1 MVTPIVTE
9 GGKRRTR
16 YTVLEYDPLLDSS
29 NMETKDWLR
38 LVADIDLNYQSFDAF
53 IILHGTD
60 TMSYTS
66 SAISMLLENLGKPV
80 ILTGAQVPLSELRND
95 AIENVLGALI
105 LASSHPIPEVT
116 LFFAST
122 LYRGNRV
129 SKLSNSSLEAFDSPN
144 FSPLAKAGISIEVN
158 EALIRR
164 PTHLLP
170 FRAHNKMSQQVV
182 LLRLFPGLQVETIEN
197 FFRAPIRGVILH
209 SFGAGNAPTR
219 PELLRVFEL
228 ATRERGIVIVN
239 ISQCIRGEVSS
250 IYEVGKKLEKIGVV
264 AGGDMT
270 PESALTKLEYL
281 LGKDEL
287 TIEEVRSLMGKSL
300 RGELTERRRATVSE
314 REEGEGGNAK
324 SLLERIILEH
334 DNNHAIASDESLNA
348 LSLDAE
354 RVLLPC
360 E

>member
-1 MVTPIVTE
+1 MPPW
-9 GGKRRTR
+9 RH
-16 YTVLEYDPLLDSS
+16 P
-29 NMETKDWLR
+29 
-38 LVADIDLNYQSFDAF
+38 QDAF

-129 SKLSNSSLEAFDSPN
+129 SKLSNSSLNAFDSPN
-144 FSPLAKAGISIEVN
+144 FAPLAKAGISIEVN
-158 EALIRR
+158 DALIRR
-164 PTHLLP
+164 PAHLLP
-170 FRAHNKMSQQVV
+170 FRAHNQMSQQVV
-182 LLRLFPGLQVETIEN
+182 LLRLFPGLQVETIES
-197 FFRAPIRGVILH
+197 FFNAPIRGVILH

-219 PELLRVFEL
+219 PDLLRVFER
-228 ATRERGIVIVN
+228 ATTERGIVIVN

-250 IYEVGKKLEKIGVV
+250 IYEVGKKLQKVGVV

-270 PESALTKLEYL
+270 PECALTKLEYL
-281 LGKDEL
+281 LGKDEMN
-287 TIEEVRSLMGKSL
+287 IEDVRRLMGMSL
-300 RGELTERRRATVSE
+300 RGELTERRRAGRTQGVE
-314 REEGEGGNAK
+314 EEGGMAK
-324 SLLERIILEH
+324 SLLERIVLAH
-334 DNNHAIASDESLNA
+334 DGAHPIASDEGLDKLA
-348 LSLDAE
+348 LDAE
-354 RVLLPC
+354 RALLPC
-360 E
+360 ETTSLQICSAGALC